1 MMAREYEK
9 NLHNEIYNLPPP
21 EHVFP
26 RKSRTIP
33 KKTWKPWHKP
43 RKQLIRSQQWCTQI
57 GQLIDELD
65 LVDRP
70 LRYLSLPGEDL
81 LDIRVIR
88 SLCERKNVQL
98 HCLGFDDGTYSPDT
112 ETELNIS
119 KNEVFQSP
127 IIFPWSDVKKDDF
140 AKISDENSQAY
151 KEAKQHG
158 PYDVINLD
166 LCGSFSRTQEPSYY
180 NALKK
185 IIDDIQIRG
194 RSQPWLF
201 FLTTRAEIAEMNTD
215 DLPHYWIN
223 LQNNVRRCDTF
234 KARLDHLLDH
244 RFDHINGNVQEL
256 QNLEQTKFGIFFAL
270 CIAKWLLRLMLSG
283 SPLWKTEMLDSYC
296 YRVDSATSPNMLSL
310 SFRLRQVTE
319 SRRDMTG
326 LADAQTTQNE
336 QVDES
341 ALAIEALTKTE
352 SIVDIDKLLDENPA
366 LHNEMVKESEKLL
379 DSARYPIKDYPSWAE
394 KKQKSLIRKL
404 RN

>member
-1 MMAREYEK
+1 MTAREIK
-9 NLHNEIYNLPPP
+9 KALHDEIFQSLSP

-26 RKSRTIP
+26 GKSRSIR
-33 KKTWKPWHKP
+33 KKKWKPWHKP
-43 RKQLIRSQQWCTQI
+43 RKQLIRSKQWYTQI
-57 GQLIDELD
+57 GQLIDELG

-88 SLCERKNVQL
+88 RLCEKKKVQL

-112 ETELNIS
+112 ETEINIS
-119 KNEVFQSP
+119 KNEVFQSS
-127 IIFPWSDVKKDDF
+127 IIFPGSDVKKDDF
-140 AKISDENSQAY
+140 ARISDENTQAY

-158 PYDVINLD
+158 PYDIINLD

-180 NALKK
+180 NALVK
-185 IIDDIQIRG
+185 IINEIQI

-201 FLTTRAEIAEMNTD
+201 FLTTRADIVEVNTD

-223 LQNNVRRCDTF
+223 LQNNVRRCNSF
-234 KARLDHLLDH
+234 KDRLDRLLDD

-256 QNLEQTKFGIFFAL
+256 QNLEQAKFGRIFAL
-270 CIAKWLLRLMLSG
+270 CIAKWLLRFMSSG
-283 SPLWKTEMLDSYC
+283 SPLWKTEMLDSYW

-310 SFRLRQVTE
+310 SFRFRQVTE

-336 QVDES
+336 QVDEA
-341 ALAIEALTKTE
+341 ALAIAALTKTE
-352 SIVDIDKLLDENPA
+352 SIVDVDKLLRDDRSLYNK
-366 LHNEMVKESEKLL
+366 MVEESKKLL
-379 DSARYPIKDYPSWAE
+379 GSARYPIKDYHKWANT
-394 KKQKSLIRKL
+394 KQKSMIRKL